1 MANEKPMSA
10 MAFQTKLK
18 EQYKEDGE
26 VNVDERVDTLMQT
39 IQKQNKDNN
48 PFLFSEL
55 SNWIETQEITLDE
68 LVSPNGSVH
77 QTELGRII
85 QVSQI
90 EWAKVQQSERTK
102 EENNKDPFLE
112 QMLENERQKKAEEAQ
127 KIISTIDFEHL
138 SFSDVTKAEEYY
150 EFLSVEEKKQVNEEV
165 YKNFERPAAEAFKD
179 IVGFIQAG
187 DEEGLKK
194 YLDSL
199 DTEIKELFI
208 KEEYIGK
215 DGSPDK
221 DKFLKDNNKV
231 IEFDNAVRTEV
242 SKSEEIHPEP
252 RDILNDVTIKHGLN
266 PSASSIFFGTAES
279 QIAYVANI
287 CSAYQKGI
295 DYQKI
300 AQSMEDGVKIDYS
313 KDDPRGAFATGDA
326 FKYGQECVVA
336 KETDGTSFKLE
347 YDKATEKKDFV
358 SVMDETG
365 TEQDL
370 EQQLEFD
377 ENLDINGFLDG
388 LFEEMPDYYKVPSL
402 DQTYEN
408 DIGVQEEGIRLT
420 VEETSEVLEAET
432 ESVAEIEET
441 TEQRPTDE
449 DIHREEVETVVEEVK
464 EQANELNDYTKE
476 VQDRSLKAFFK
487 NVFDRITRKRI
498 GDGTRK
504 TEGNATQKP
513 AYRKDKRGLV
523 EKISDAYTDWR
534 TGLRTPGEALKSIVT
549 FEDKDLEKPEV
560 NNQPNQ
566 LIGNSDSVDPF
577 KKGVDEK
584 VMQNIEV
591 VQQHAQQVQK
601 AIAEGKIIPQ
611 NVKNAGVKVKSN
623 EEGPGIGGE

>member
-85 QVSQI
+85 QVSHI
-90 EWAKVQQSERTK
+90 EWAKVQEDNRKT
-102 EENNKDPFLE
+102 EEQQNQKDPFLE
-112 QMLENERQKKAEEAQ
+112 ELLANESNQA
-127 KIISTIDFEHL
+127 KIDAIDFEKMSFADILEAEKYYDDLTVEQKSIVNQKVYESLKDIDVFNEFHIVLDLVQRGDIKGAHEYIESLEEDKREALKEKIYGSDGSISEEKIMQEHKVIMGLDEEARIL
-138 SFSDVTKAEEYY
+138 SIEFGGKEQVNGRNFKDALKSTKAYRNFSESS
-150 EFLSVEEKKQVNEEV
+150 FAFSNE
-165 YKNFERPAAEAFKD
+165 D
-179 IVGFIQAG
+179 
-187 DEEGLKK
+187 DLDK
-194 YLDSL
+194 YASAMLAS
-199 DTEIKELFI
+199 F
-208 KEEYIGK
+208 
-215 DGSPDK
+215 
-221 DKFLKDNNKV
+221 
-231 IEFDNAVRTEV
+231 EV
-242 SKSEEIHPEP
+242 SKDFTQIVEKPLDGTTANVNFDFTQNGTFDFGFDQAVFSPKEDVVLEYTEATKVVDDRPE
-252 RDILNDVTIKHGLN
+252 K
-266 PSASSIFFGTAES
+266 
-279 QIAYVANI
+279 
-287 CSAYQKGI
+287 
-295 DYQKI
+295 QKI
-300 AQSMEDGVKIDYS
+300 SLKGVSDDFDLDKYMDDIFESTPDYS
-313 KDDPRGAFATGDA
+313 K
-326 FKYGQECVVA
+326 
-336 KETDGTSFKLE
+336 
-347 YDKATEKKDFV
+347 
-358 SVMDETG
+358 
-365 TEQDL
+365 
-370 EQQLEFD
+370 
-377 ENLDINGFLDG
+377 
-388 LFEEMPDYYKVPSL
+388 SL
-402 DQTYEN
+402 DQTYEE
-408 DIGVQEEGIRLT
+408 DIGFQEEGIRLT

-449 DIHREEVETVVEEVK
+449 DIHREEVETAVEEVK

-566 LIGNSDSVDPF
+566 LIGNSEPVDPF
-577 KKGVDEK
+577 KKGVDDK

-591 VQQHAQQVQK
+591 VQQHARQVQK

-611 NVKNAGVKVKSN
+611 NVKNAGVKVKSS